1 MAISLVEKVNSMGKF
16 LKFILWL
23 VVSLIALVA
32 IAVVVLPMVVDPN
45 DYKAEIAAAVEEQTG
60 RTLTIEGDIELSV
73 FPWLGLDIGPTQFS
87 NAAGFDEPAMARME
101 AVQVRVKLLPLL
113 HKQLEVDKVHLS
125 GLRLYLAKDKSGQT
139 NWADL
144 TGDTPVKETGESGD
158 KDKAATPAAPDS
170 KEGGLERLTIGGIEI
185 TDASIHWD
193 DQSTNSR
200 YVVNDLSL
208 ITGEIEPGEAF
219 TLDLQLQLA
228 STQPAINTGLSMGG
242 EILVAADFSAVT
254 VTAAKLQVD
263 AQGDSLPGGQL
274 AAGLTSDISLGLA
287 TQTLLMPN
295 LELETLGLHI
305 TGSVSGTDIS
315 SDEPRFN
322 GTLDIAG
329 FDPRKVL
336 KALGEKPLVTAD
348 DSALGKADANLAWE
362 ASLQH
367 FAATAL
373 TAHLDETTL
382 NGDLKVKSF
391 DSPAISFTL
400 ALDQIDVDRYL
411 PPSSSTEGD
420 AGAAAEK
427 SKAKAS
433 GNKGAGKAA
442 AASEE
447 LPLESLRQ
455 LNLNG
460 KVTIGQLKAFN
471 LRSRDVEVQIK
482 ADDGVL
488 EISPLKAQLYDG
500 AADVALKLDVRKDT
514 PRVSVKESL
523 TGVQAGPLLKDLTG
537 DDPLLGTATVKADL
551 NGAGRNVDEIL
562 KTLKGTAKF
571 SFKDGAINGVNIAAL
586 IREAQATLEGKP
598 APKQE
603 QPNQT
608 DFAVLRGS
616 ATVKNG
622 LVKNDD
628 LMMKSPLLRI
638 DGAGEVSLPKETID
652 YTLTTLIVGSLEGQ
666 GGKGKKKLKG
676 VSIPVH
682 VAGTFSNPTYT
693 PDLGA
698 VASEAAKAEVDK
710 QLQKEKKNLKKKL
723 GKDVPSSLLDDLLP

>member
-1 MAISLVEKVNSMGKF
+1 MGKL

-23 VVSLIALVA
+23 VVSLVVLLA

-45 DYKAEIAAAVEEQTG
+45 DYKEEIATAVAEQTG
-60 RTLTIEGDIELSV
+60 RTLTIEGDIDLSV

-87 NAAGFDEPAMARME
+87 NATGFDEPAMARME

-113 HKQLEVDKVHLS
+113 KKQLEVDKVHLS
-125 GLRLYLAKDKSGQT
+125 GLQLYLAKDKNGQT

-144 TGDTPVKETGESGD
+144 TGATEAKAKD
-158 KDKAATPAAPDS
+158 KDKAATAAALDS
-170 KEGGLERLTIGGIEI
+170 KGGGLERLSIGGIEI

-193 DQSTNSR
+193 DQSTDSR

-208 ITGEIEPGEAF
+208 TTGAIEPGEAF
-219 TLDLQLQLA
+219 DLDLQLQLA
-228 STQPAINTGLSMGG
+228 STQPAIDTGLSLAG
-242 EILVAADFSAVT
+242 ELLIAADFSAIT

-263 AQGDSLPGGQL
+263 AQGESLPAGQVS
-274 AAGLTSDISLGLA
+274 ATLTTDISLGLEA
-287 TQTLLMPN
+287 QTLLLPN
-295 LELETLGLHI
+295 IELETLGLHI
-305 TGSVSGTDIS
+305 AGSVSGTDIS
-315 SDEPRFN
+315 SDDPRFN
-322 GTLDIAG
+322 GTLAIAG

-336 KALGEKPLVTAD
+336 QALGEEALVTAD
-348 DSALGKADANLAWE
+348 DSALGKADAQLAWD

-373 TAHLDETTL
+373 TAHLDETTF
-382 NGDLKVKSF
+382 NGDFKVKSF
-391 DSPAISFTL
+391 DAPAITFTL

-411 PPSSSTEGD
+411 PPESSSDGD
-420 AGAAAEK
+420 SSVEDKQAKTPGTK
-427 SKAKAS
+427 GKKGTGKAS
-433 GNKGAGKAA
+433 AKSG
-442 AASEE
+442 E

-455 LNLNG
+455 LDLNG
-460 KVTIGQLKAFN
+460 KMTIGQLKAFN
-471 LRSRDVEVQIK
+471 LRSRDVEIHIK

-488 EISPLKAQLYDG
+488 KISPLKAQLYDG
-500 AADVALKLDVRKDT
+500 VAAVDLKLDVRKDT

-537 DDPLLGTATVKADL
+537 DDPILGTATVKADL
-551 NGAGRNVDEIL
+551 KGVGSNADEIL
-562 KTLKGTAKF
+562 KTLQGTAKF
-571 SFKDGAINGVNIAAL
+571 SFKEGAINGVNIAAL
-586 IREAQATLEGKP
+586 IREAQATLGGKP

-603 QPNQT
+603 QPNRT
-608 DFAVLRGS
+608 DFALLRGS
-616 ATVKNG
+616 ATVKKG

-628 LMMKSPLLRI
+628 LLMKSPLLRI

-652 YTLTTLIVGSLEGQ
+652 YTLTTKFVGSLEGQ

-693 PDLGA
+693 PDLAA
-698 VASEAAKAEVDK
+698 VASDAAKAEVDK
-710 QLQKEKKNLKKKL
+710 RLKKEQKKLEKKL
-723 GKDVPSSLLDDLLP
+723 GKDASDSLDSVLKGLLH

>member
-1 MAISLVEKVNSMGKF
+1 MGKL
-16 LKFILWL
+16 LKVILWL
-23 VVSLIALVA
+23 VVSLVVLVA

-45 DYKAEIAAAVEEQTG
+45 DYKEEIATAVAEQTG
-60 RTLTIEGDIELSV
+60 RTLTIEGDIDLSV
-73 FPWLGLDIGPTQFS
+73 FPWLGLDVGPTQFS

-101 AVQVRVKLLPLL
+101 TVQVRVKLLPLL
-113 HKQLEVDKVHLS
+113 RKQLEVDKVHLS
-125 GLRLYLAKDKSGQT
+125 GLQLYLAKDKNGQP

-144 TGDTPVKETGESGD
+144 SGATEAKD
-158 KDKAATPAAPDS
+158 KDKAATAAAPDS
-170 KEGGLERLTIGGIEI
+170 KGGGLERLSIGGIEI

-193 DQSTNSR
+193 DESTDSR

-208 ITGEIEPGEAF
+208 TTGAIEPGEAF
-219 TLDLQLQLA
+219 DLDLQLQLA
-228 STQPAINTGLSMGG
+228 STQPVIDTGLSLAG
-242 EILVAADFSAVT
+242 ELLIAADFSAVI

-263 AQGDSLPGGQL
+263 ARGDSLPAGQVS
-274 AAGLTSDISLGLA
+274 ATLTTDISLGLEA
-287 TQTLLMPN
+287 QTLLLPN
-295 LELETLGLHI
+295 IELETLGLQI

-322 GTLDIAG
+322 GTLAIAG

-336 KALGEKPLVTAD
+336 QALGEEALVTAD
-348 DSALGKADANLAWE
+348 DSALGKADAQLAWD

-391 DSPAISFTL
+391 DAPAITFAL

-411 PPSSSTEGD
+411 PPPSSSDGD
-420 AGAAAEK
+420 SSAENK
-427 SKAKAS
+427 QAKAP
-433 GNKGAGKAA
+433 GAKGKKGTGKASA
-442 AASEE
+442 KSGE

-455 LNLNG
+455 LDLNG
-460 KVTIGQLKAFN
+460 KMTIGQLKAFN
-471 LRSRDVEVQIK
+471 LRSRDVEIHIK

-488 EISPLKAQLYDG
+488 KISPLNAQLYDG
-500 AADVALKLDVRKDT
+500 AAAVDLKLDVRNDT

-537 DDPLLGTATVKADL
+537 DDPILGTATVKADL
-551 NGAGRNVDEIL
+551 NGTGINADEIL
-562 KTLKGTAKF
+562 KTLQGTAKF
-571 SFKDGAINGVNIAAL
+571 SFKEGAINGVNIAAL
-586 IREAQATLEGKP
+586 IREAQATLGGEP

-603 QPNQT
+603 QPNRT
-608 DFAVLRGS
+608 DFALLSGS
-616 ATVKNG
+616 ATVKKG

-628 LMMKSPLLRI
+628 LLMKSPLLRI

-652 YTLTTLIVGSLEGQ
+652 YTLTTKFVGSLEGQ
-666 GGKGKKKLKG
+666 GGEDKEKLKG

-682 VAGTFSNPTYT
+682 IAGTFSNPTYT
-693 PDLGA
+693 PDLAA

-710 QLQKEKKNLKKKL
+710 RLQKEQKKLQKKL
-723 GKDVPSSLLDDLLP
+723 GKDVTDSLLKGLLH